1 MVRVREKNQS
11 CQGERERERES
22 CGVCAMWNKQPLVV
36 AIFDLSFLTKKFQWT
51 YFLRIWKQ

>member
-11 CQGERERERES
+11 CQGERERERERERES

-36 AIFDLSFLTKKFQWT
+36 AIFDLSFLTKKFQ
-51 YFLRIWKQ
+51 

>member
-36 AIFDLSFLTKKFQWT
+36 AIFDLSFLTKKFQ
-51 YFLRIWKQ
+51 